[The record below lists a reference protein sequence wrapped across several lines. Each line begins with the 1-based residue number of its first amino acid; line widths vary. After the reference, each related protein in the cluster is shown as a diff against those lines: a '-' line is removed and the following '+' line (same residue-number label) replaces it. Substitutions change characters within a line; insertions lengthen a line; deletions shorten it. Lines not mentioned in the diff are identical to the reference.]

1 VTLIL
6 AAMAVALT
14 AAQDAAPAPAPGAP
28 ADLQAIEVT
37 AAGRIKGDMQTGILA
52 YPPTFFTAVRPST
65 ALDMI
70 TWLPGFTVEDTRDFR
85 GLEGS
90 TGNVLIDGKP
100 PTSKTDTLLS
110 VLRRI
115 PSAQVERVD
124 LIVGGA
130 PGINMRGRNVI
141 ANLVL
146 KPSPKPRHTVTG
158 QTYLDKEG
166 RLTPQL
172 TLTRSNK
179 HDGIV
184 SEASLELSRN
194 IAIFPGFGYGE
205 MTRRDATGAL
215 LYAADESALYGGPSV
230 VGSAS
235 YERPLGP
242 GRFRIS
248 ASTRYF
254 GNDYWDRHRLT
265 SAPGEYVFHHVDT
278 YFQNELG
285 LRYERTVGRITAELQ
300 GLGRTTALDGEDFNS
315 RPPAVTTENIH
326 ADQTESVLRGV
337 LRFKKDETFTLE
349 TFAEG
354 AFNTS
359 SNSSRGVVNGVP
371 RTAPGFDIKEVRG
384 ETGATA
390 TWKPNAKFSL
400 DAALKV
406 EASELTAS
414 GAADLTRRFT
424 YFKPKLAVSWAID
437 KRTQLRLRAEHEV
450 GQVGFANYLTYSE
463 PSTGQTRLGNPELRP
478 NRAYVAEAVLQRS
491 FWTGGDLSLT
501 VRPRALRDV
510 IDVAPIRTGAGVVG
524 AISNIGS
531 GAQTEVIANLTLP
544 FKNLGLTGG
553 TLKGSMTWRR
563 MRVTD
568 PLDGL
573 PRGLS
578 NQPARLAEL
587 HYAQDLPA
595 WKLNLGLDGF
605 YRGKTTLYRP
615 FGNDTGG
622 SWPRFNIFAEYR
634 PTPTWT
640 LRAEVQN
647 LPGTKVRSTSSL
659 YGGLRNAAP
668 LTYVDDRRLNT
679 NGPLLLVRLRRT
691 LG

>member
-1 VTLIL
+1 MTSLIL
-6 AAMAVALT
+6 AAVAVL
-14 AAQDAAPAPAPGAP
+14 AAQDPALPPEAV
-28 ADLQAIEVT
+28 QAIEVT
-37 AAGRIKGDMQTGILA
+37 AAGRIRGDMQTGTLA

-70 TWLPGFTVEDTRDFR
+70 NWLPGFTVEDTRDFR

-115 PSAQVERVD
+115 PASQVERVD

-141 ANLVL
+141 ANVVL
-146 KPSPKPRHTVTG
+146 KPSAKPRHTVTG
-158 QTYLDKEG
+158 QTYIDKEG

-194 IAIFPGFGYGE
+194 IGIFPGFGHGQ

-215 LYAADESALYGGPSV
+215 LYAADESALYGGPSA

-254 GNDYWDRHRLT
+254 GADYWIRHRLT

-285 LRYERTVGRITAELQ
+285 LRYERTFDRITAELQ
-300 GLGRTTALDGEDFNS
+300 GLGRTTALEGEDFNS
-315 RPPAVTTENIH
+315 RPPAVTTENID
-326 ADQTESVLRGV
+326 ADQSESVLRGV

-354 AFNTS
+354 AFNTT
-359 SNSSRGVVNGVP
+359 SNSSRGTVDGAP
-371 RTAPGFDIKEVRG
+371 RSAPGFDIEERRG

-390 TWKPNAKFSL
+390 TWKPSAKFSL
-400 DAALKV
+400 DAALKI
-406 EASELTAS
+406 ESSTLTAS

-424 YFKPKLAVSWAID
+424 YLKPKLAISWAID
-437 KRTQLRLRAEHEV
+437 KQTQLRLRAEHEV
-450 GQVGFANYLTYSE
+450 GQVGFAAYLTYSE
-463 PSTGQTRLGNPELRP
+463 PSTGQVRLGNPDLRP
-478 NRAYVAEAVLQRS
+478 NRTYVGEAVLQRS

-501 VRPRALRDV
+501 VRPKVLRDV
-510 IDVAPIRTGAGVVG
+510 IDVAPIMTGTGVLG

-531 GAQTEVIANLTLP
+531 GRQTEVVGNLTLP
-544 FKNLGLTGG
+544 LKTLGVTGG
-553 TLKGSMTWRR
+553 TLKGSLTWRR
-563 MRVTD
+563 TRVTD
-568 PLDGL
+568 PTDGR

-578 NQPARLAEL
+578 NQPNRLAEL

-615 FGNDTGG
+615 FGNDTNGA
-622 SWPRFNIFAEYR
+622 WPRFNIFAEYR
-634 PTPTWT
+634 PTPAWT

-647 LPGTKVRSTSSL
+647 LPAAKVRSTSGL
-659 YGGLRNAAP
+659 YDGLRTTAP
-668 LTYVDDRRLNT
+668 LTYVDEHRLNT

-691 LG
+691 FG